1 MKQRKKSFGMRISA
15 FVLSFAMVCTLL
27 AGVNVVAFAADG
39 DQELTVSVSKF
50 YNDSRKGGDGEHLFT
65 KDEDE
70 ISWLSS
76 LKTWNN
82 EGEAWKAPVSSSEAV
97 YRCYNPNSG
106 EHLYVDEGY
115 ADYLAG
121 MGWNKE
127 KLAFYSDDNMGVPV
141 YRLWNGQDGVGSHHF
156 TTDAGEVDW
165 LEGQG
170 WIAEDVA
177 FFGVKEEQ
185 SDVVQLVDKNGLQTD
200 GTALK
205 GDTLAIVFGSDFGVP
220 ASVAWY
226 CNGSVVAT
234 ANSDLDDTHGRLTYN
249 TGREGTT
256 VGSYYA
262 QVQNTSGKVFKTNTI
277 VVSEEGVPTL
287 KDVAVNDYTD
297 AYSDGT
303 AANKKYQDFD
313 TTDGKAVV
321 TFNVNKIYADNVVGI
336 VDAKTLTAEDPT
348 IIQAYS
354 IPQLAASGTQINAA
368 SKFTDKA
375 ALDSTNKV
383 IYYKESNG
391 STTFKFVA
399 NNASDLNIAA
409 NWGLPGADEK
419 DMTRGSSYVLGI
431 VDTTENETVAISY
444 PFEAP
449 YLPAP
454 KAVAIT
460 NCNTA
465 LGDIMANMT
474 FYEDEEMTTP
484 LAYLGDSNKANSMA
498 TITTIC
504 PGATVDMKATRNNA
518 MTANTGMTVAIKPA
532 KNGASEIYQAGV
544 PVADIDQYVGVFG
557 KAEFPAGI
565 FAKDKIKLT
574 ADLVALPA
582 ESATAMGISYNAAT
596 APNDLTV
603 SFEGL
608 KSDGTILV
616 ARTMN
621 SETGA
626 GVNILAN
633 TQKLLTDPTSAV
645 GMATVTKGSAKV
657 PIKDVV
663 DDIYDDDRL
672 AGDYYT
678 AVFVPNDPTLFAV
691 EMTVAPANAKS
702 EMTGIDLDGE
712 TEFEVNTG
720 TALQI
725 HANSGATVVA
735 IDQFGE
741 DVNNYKVT
749 LPVPVKA
756 TAHLVSE
763 VLSKDQEVEVAVT
776 NNEVEI
782 TATAGALKA
791 NNAMAGDYY
800 TVKINPLQTLV
811 LTCTDKDTAGNTTW
825 SLSISYLN

>member
-1 MKQRKKSFGMRISA
+1 MP
-15 FVLSFAMVCTLL
+15 
-27 AGVNVVAFAADG
+27 
-39 DQELTVSVSKF
+39 
-50 YNDSRKGGDGEHLFT
+50 GGD
-65 KDEDE
+65 
-70 ISWLSS
+70 
-76 LKTWNN
+76 
-82 EGEAWKAPVSSSEAV
+82 P
-97 YRCYNPNSG
+97 
-106 EHLYVDEGY
+106 
-115 ADYLAG
+115 
-121 MGWNKE
+121 
-127 KLAFYSDDNMGVPV
+127 
-141 YRLWNGQDGVGSHHF
+141 
-156 TTDAGEVDW
+156 
-165 LEGQG
+165 
-170 WIAEDVA
+170 
-177 FFGVKEEQ
+177 
-185 SDVVQLVDKNGLQTD
+185 KN
-200 GTALK
+200 
-205 GDTLAIVFGSDFGVP
+205 
-220 ASVAWY
+220 
-226 CNGSVVAT
+226 
-234 ANSDLDDTHGRLTYN
+234 
-249 TGREGTT
+249 
-256 VGSYYA
+256 
-262 QVQNTSGKVFKTNTI
+262 
-277 VVSEEGVPTL
+277 
-287 KDVAVNDYTD
+287 
-297 AYSDGT
+297 
-303 AANKKYQDFD
+303 
-313 TTDGKAVV
+313 
-321 TFNVNKIYADNVVGI
+321 
-336 VDAKTLTAEDPT
+336 
-348 IIQAYS
+348 
-354 IPQLAASGTQINAA
+354 
-368 SKFTDKA
+368 
-375 ALDSTNKV
+375 
-383 IYYKESNG
+383 
-391 STTFKFVA
+391 
-399 NNASDLNIAA
+399 
-409 NWGLPGADEK
+409 
-419 DMTRGSSYVLGI
+419 MTRGSSYVLGI
-431 VDTTENETVAISY
+431 VDLTDNETVAISY
-444 PFEAP
+444 PFKAP

-465 LGDIMANMT
+465 MGDIMANMT

-582 ESATAMGISYNAAT
+582 ESATNMGISYNAST

-633 TQKLLTDPTSAV
+633 TQKLLTDPTTAV
-645 GMATVTKGSAKV
+645 GMATVTKGSSKV
-657 PIKDVV
+657 TIEDVV
-663 DDIYDDDRL
+663 DDIYDDNRL

-691 EMTVAPANAKS
+691 EMTAAPANAKS

-712 TEFEVNTG
+712 TEFTVNSPSELSVIAAG
-720 TALQI
+720 
-725 HANSGATVVA
+725 SGATVVA

-741 DVNNYKVT
+741 DIDDMPVNT
-749 LPVPVKA
+749 GRAIPA

-763 VLSKDQEVEVAVT
+763 VLSIDQEVKVEVQANEIIIT
-776 NNEVEI
+776 NGTGK
-782 TATAGALKA
+782 TA
-791 NNAMAGDYY
+791 NMAMAGDYY

>member
-1 MKQRKKSFGMRISA
+1 
-15 FVLSFAMVCTLL
+15 MVCTLL

-39 DQELTVSVSKF
+39 DLELTVSVSKF

-82 EGEAWKAPVSSSEAV
+82 EGEAWKAPVASTTEV

-115 ADYLAG
+115 ADYLDG
-121 MGWNKE
+121 IGWNKE

-141 YRLWNGQDGVGSHHF
+141 YRLWNGTDGVGSHHF
-156 TTDAGEVDW
+156 TTDEGEVDW

-234 ANSDLDDTHGRLTYN
+234 ANADLDDTHGRLTYN

-287 KDVAVNDYTD
+287 KDVQVNDYTD

-303 AANKKYQDFD
+303 VANKKYQDFR
-313 TTDGKAVV
+313 TTDNKAVV

-336 VDAKTLTAEDPT
+336 VDAKTLTADDPT

-354 IPQLAASGTQINAA
+354 IPALAQSGTQINAA

-375 ALDSTNKV
+375 ALDSTNGV

-399 NNASDLNIAA
+399 DNTSVLNIAA
-409 NWGLPGADEK
+409 DWGLPGADEK

-431 VDTTENETVAISY
+431 VDMTEHETVAISY

-465 LGDIMANMT
+465 MGDIMANMT

-498 TITTIC
+498 TIGVGPAQIC

-518 MTANTGMTVAIKPA
+518 MTANTNMAIAIPPA

-544 PVADIDQYVGVFG
+544 NVADIDQYVGVFG

-608 KSDGTILV
+608 KTDGTILV

-657 PIKDVV
+657 TIEDVV
-663 DDIYDDDRL
+663 DDIYEDNRL

-678 AVFVPNDPTLFAV
+678 AVFVPSDPTLFAI
-691 EMTVAPANAKS
+691 EMTDPAAPANVKS
-702 EMTGIDLDGE
+702 SMTGIDLDDE
-712 TEFEVNTG
+712 TEFTVNAGTPLALATG
-720 TALQI
+720 S
-725 HANSGATVVA
+725 NVTVVA

-741 DVNNYKVT
+741 DIEGMAVNT
-749 LPVPVKA
+749 GRAIPA

-763 VLSKDQEVEVAVT
+763 VLSIDQGVEIEVIDNDIKIT
-776 NNEVEI
+776 NNGTLVDR
-782 TATAGALKA
+782 
-791 NNAMAGDYY
+791 AMVGDYY

-811 LTCTDKDTAGNTTW
+811 LTCTDRDTTGKTTW
-825 SLSISYLN
+825 SLSISYL

>member
-1 MKQRKKSFGMRISA
+1 
-15 FVLSFAMVCTLL
+15 MVCTLL

-82 EGEAWKAPVSSSEAV
+82 EGEAWKAPVASTTEV

-234 ANSDLDDTHGRLTYN
+234 ANADLDDTHGRLTYN

-303 AANKKYQDFD
+303 AANNKYQDFRTED
-313 TTDGKAVV
+313 NKAVV
-321 TFNVNKIYADNVVGI
+321 TFNVNKIYDDNVVGI
-336 VDAKTLTAEDPT
+336 VDAKTLTADEPT
-348 IIQAYS
+348 IIQA
-354 IPQLAASGTQINAA
+354 
-368 SKFTDKA
+368 
-375 ALDSTNKV
+375 
-383 IYYKESNG
+383 
-391 STTFKFVA
+391 
-399 NNASDLNIAA
+399 
-409 NWGLPGADEK
+409 
-419 DMTRGSSYVLGI
+419 
-431 VDTTENETVAISY
+431 
-444 PFEAP
+444 
-449 YLPAP
+449 
-454 KAVAIT
+454 
-460 NCNTA
+460 
-465 LGDIMANMT
+465 
-474 FYEDEEMTTP
+474 
-484 LAYLGDSNKANSMA
+484 
-498 TITTIC
+498 
-504 PGATVDMKATRNNA
+504 
-518 MTANTGMTVAIKPA
+518 
-532 KNGASEIYQAGV
+532 
-544 PVADIDQYVGVFG
+544 
-557 KAEFPAGI
+557 
-565 FAKDKIKLT
+565 
-574 ADLVALPA
+574 
-582 ESATAMGISYNAAT
+582 
-596 APNDLTV
+596 
-603 SFEGL
+603 
-608 KSDGTILV
+608 
-616 ARTMN
+616 
-621 SETGA
+621 
-626 GVNILAN
+626 
-633 TQKLLTDPTSAV
+633 
-645 GMATVTKGSAKV
+645 
-657 PIKDVV
+657 
-663 DDIYDDDRL
+663 
-672 AGDYYT
+672 
-678 AVFVPNDPTLFAV
+678 
-691 EMTVAPANAKS
+691 
-702 EMTGIDLDGE
+702 
-712 TEFEVNTG
+712 
-720 TALQI
+720 
-725 HANSGATVVA
+725 
-735 IDQFGE
+735 
-741 DVNNYKVT
+741 
-749 LPVPVKA
+749 
-756 TAHLVSE
+756 
-763 VLSKDQEVEVAVT
+763 
-776 NNEVEI
+776 
-782 TATAGALKA
+782 
-791 NNAMAGDYY
+791 
-800 TVKINPLQTLV
+800 
-811 LTCTDKDTAGNTTW
+811 
-825 SLSISYLN
+825 

>member
-1 MKQRKKSFGMRISA
+1 
-15 FVLSFAMVCTLL
+15 MVCTLL

-39 DQELTVSVSKF
+39 DLELTVSVSKF

-82 EGEAWKAPVSSSEAV
+82 EGEAWKAPVTSSEAV

-115 ADYLAG
+115 ADYLDG
-121 MGWNKE
+121 IGWNKE

-156 TTDAGEVDW
+156 TTDEGEVDW

-234 ANSDLDDTHGRLTYN
+234 ANADLDDTHGRLTYN

-303 AANKKYQDFD
+303 VANKKYQDFRA
-313 TTDGKAVV
+313 TDNKAVV

-336 VDAKTLTAEDPT
+336 VDAKTLTADDPT
-348 IIQAYS
+348 IIQAYQ
-354 IPQLAASGTQINAA
+354 IPALAQSGTQINAA

-375 ALDSTNKV
+375 ALDSTNGV

-399 NNASDLNIAA
+399 DNTSALNIAA
-409 NWGLPGADEK
+409 EAGLPGADEK

-431 VDTTENETVAISY
+431 VDTTEGETVAVSY

-465 LGDIMANMT
+465 MGDIMANMT

-484 LAYLGDSNKANSMA
+484 LAYFGDSNKANSMA
-498 TITTIC
+498 TIGVGPAQIC
-504 PGATVDMKATRNNA
+504 PGADIEMKATRNNA
-518 MTANTGMTVAIKPA
+518 MTVNTGMTIAIPPA
-532 KNGASEIYQAGV
+532 KNGASEIYRAGV
-544 PVADIDQYVGVFG
+544 NVADIDQYVGVFG

-608 KSDGTILV
+608 KTDGTILV

-657 PIKDVV
+657 TIEDVV
-663 DDIYDDDRL
+663 DDIYEDNRL

-678 AVFVPNDPTLFAV
+678 AVFVPSDPTLFAI
-691 EMTVAPANAKS
+691 EMTDPAAPANVKS
-702 EMTGIDLDGE
+702 SMTGIDLDDE
-712 TEFEVNTG
+712 TEFTVNADTPLALATG
-720 TALQI
+720 
-725 HANSGATVVA
+725 SGVTVVA

-741 DVNNYKVT
+741 DIDGMPVNT
-749 LPVPVKA
+749 GRAIPA

-763 VLSKDQEVEVAVT
+763 VLSVDQQVAIEVI
-776 NNEVEI
+776 NNDIEI
-782 TATAGALKA
+782 TNGGLDADL
-791 NNAMAGDYY
+791 AMVGDYY

-811 LTCTDKDTAGNTTW
+811 LTCTDKDATGKTTW